1 MFNAVAPFKAVRVKN
16 NTNEWFDGE
25 IADKIHTR
33 EKLYKRF
40 NLTKLHVDEEIY
52 NEARNIVQNLIRR
65 KKRAYFEE
73 KLKENSENPKNLWK
87 TLK

>member
-1 MFNAVAPFKAVRVKN
+1 MVNAVAPFKAVRVKN

-25 IADKIHTR
+25 IADKIYTR

-65 KKRAYFEE
+65 KKKAYCEE